1 MADRAEGIPVA
12 KEGLPFILIGG
23 ILTLGAWTMGG
34 VWLTCVLGSLTLFTT
49 WFFRNPAREIPPGEH
64 VIVSPGDGMVVAVE
78 SEFEHRYL
86 KEQSIRIS
94 IFLNVFNVHI
104 NRMPISGRV
113 EDVVYQPG
121 KFMMANHPDASSGN
135 EQNALMLR
143 RPDGVKVL
151 CVQIAG
157 LIARRIVSWVVPGEH
172 VEKGERFG
180 LIRFGSRMDVY
191 LPQSSVIRVQVGSKV
206 KGGSSIL
213 AEVPCAEP
221 S

>member
-1 MADRAEGIPVA
+1 MADRAQGIPVA
-12 KEGLPFILIGG
+12 KEGIPFILIGG
-23 ILTLGAWTMGG
+23 ILTLGAWAIGG
-34 VWLTCVLGSLTLFTT
+34 VWSTCFLGALTLFTT
-49 WFFRNPAREIPPGEH
+49 WFFRNPSREIPSGED
-64 VIVSPGDGMVVAVE
+64 VIVSPGDGTVVAVE

-86 KEQSIRIS
+86 KEQSTRIS
-94 IFLNVFNVHI
+94 IFLNVFDVHI
-104 NRMPISGRV
+104 NRMPVGGSV

-121 KFMMANHPDASSGN
+121 RFMKANLPEASSGN

-143 RPDGVKVL
+143 RSDGVKVL

-157 LIARRIVSWVVPGEH
+157 LVARRIVSWVVPGEQ

-191 LPQSSVIRVQVGSKV
+191 LPQSCRVRVQVGSKV

-213 AEVPCAEP
+213 AEVPCAEH